1 MKQIHNLMLSSATA
15 RDYVALTKPRIIVLL
30 LITALT
36 GMVLAA
42 EGLPSGHITAAV
54 LIGGSLAAGG
64 ASAVNHWLD
73 RDLDRLMQRT
83 RNRPVASGRVGGY
96 RALLFGLVLLVIS
109 FVVLAVW
116 AHLSAAILA
125 AFGGIFYIVV
135 YTMWLKR
142 NTMQNIV
149 IGGAAGAVPPLV
161 GWAAVTGGLGLA
173 PLFLFAIIFFWTPPH
188 FWALALLMRDDY
200 AKAGVPM
207 MPVVMGDTATMRSIL
222 LYSVML
228 VALTLLFVAPVS
240 SLGVV
245 YFISAS
251 VLGIGLVGFAVT
263 LVRRGTPSS
272 ALRLYKYSILYLAL
286 LFVAIMVDA
295 SLA

>member
-1 MKQIHNLMLSSATA
+1 MKQIDNLIPPSTTA
-15 RDYVALTKPRIIVLL
+15 RDYVALMKPRIIVLL

-36 GMVLAA
+36 GMILAA
-42 EGLPSGHITAAV
+42 EGLPSGYITAAV
-54 LIGGSLAAGG
+54 LIGGALAAGG

-96 RALLFGLVLLVIS
+96 RALLFGLVLLVVS

-116 AHLSAAILA
+116 AHLSAAVLA
-125 AFGGIFYIVV
+125 AFFGIFYIVV

-161 GWAAVTGGLGLA
+161 GWAAVTGGLELT

-188 FWALALLMRDDY
+188 FRALA
-200 AKAGVPM
+200 
-207 MPVVMGDTATMRSIL
+207 
-222 LYSVML
+222 
-228 VALTLLFVAPVS
+228 
-240 SLGVV
+240 
-245 YFISAS
+245 
-251 VLGIGLVGFAVT
+251 
-263 LVRRGTPSS
+263 
-272 ALRLYKYSILYLAL
+272 
-286 LFVAIMVDA
+286 
-295 SLA
+295 